1 MTTITLPD
9 ALIEALKAHD
19 VQDIDTFAT
28 GAIWEKL
35 EYLDYEDHEEVEES
49 EVALSEEEA
58 EALAA
63 SNAQACLD
71 GWESYKRGEYVLA
84 KDYFAEKRAEWAELK
99 RRRKATQGS
108 SA

>member
-35 EYLDYEDHEEVEES
+35 EYLDHEEAEE
-49 EVALSEEEA
+49 ETTLSEEEA
-58 EALAA
+58 EVLAA

-99 RRRKATQGS
+99 KRREATQGS